1 MKKTL
6 LFIILVTVVASL
18 FVGCSGKNQG
28 ELQFELNE
36 SGTEYT
42 VSFTGRKNCAD
53 IIIPEEHEG
62 LPVTGIADY
71 AFRNYRRLKSIT
83 IPASITHIGKKAFIG
98 CSGLESVHLSDLKAW
113 CEITFDYNWLSFQSN
128 PFYYADNLYVNGES
142 VTNLMLPDDITEI
155 KSIAFYGCKWLESVT
170 IPRGIIGEAAFL
182 DCRDLKVLNIGK
194 GVTDIYPY
202 AFENATAL
210 ELIYFNAENM
220 NDPVCMTGT
229 STAAIYNYLFA
240 NAGEKGE
247 GIKVVIG
254 KDTTRIPA
262 RMFSSTDEPS
272 IVSLEFEDGGVC
284 KTIGH
289 YAFENCTKLKS
300 AHIPS
305 HVTAIESYAFA
316 ECKSLSEVT
325 LLDGLYSLGYYAF
338 LNCSSLTEINIPN
351 TIINLF
357 PSTFGGCTGLAKISI
372 PASVSNINADIFEGC
387 CNISE
392 IIVDENNKNFKSIDG
407 NVYSKDGTTLVKFA
421 PGKTDSEFTIPN
433 GVATLGNYAFSGCRN
448 LVSVTIPDSVT
459 SIGDY
464 AFHDCAN
471 LKSAVIGNSV
481 TKIDNYAFAECIRL
495 TSVTIPDSVT
505 KIGNNAFK
513 NCRRLRSITIPYS
526 VTEIGANAFFGC
538 ERLVICCESTAIP
551 AGWDASFNPGKRKVV
566 LGCSGI

>member
-71 AFRNYRRLKSIT
+71 AFRNYRKLKSIT

-220 NDPVCMTGT
+220 NDPACIQPN
-229 STAAIYNYLFA
+229 SFLYNYIFA
-240 NAGEKGE
+240 NAGEKGD

-254 KDTTRIPA
+254 KDTTRIPE
-262 RMFSSTDEPS
+262 RIFSSTDASS
-272 IVSLEFEDGGVC
+272 IISLEFEEGGVC
-284 KTIGH
+284 KTIGAF
-289 YAFENCTKLKS
+289 AFEECIELQS
-300 AHIPS
+300 VDIPS
-305 HVTAIESYAFA
+305 SVTAIENNAF
-316 ECKSLSEVT
+316 S
-325 LLDGLYSLGYYAF
+325 G
-338 LNCSSLTEINIPN
+338 CSSLSKLTISEGLTKIGYYSFFDCKNLNTVDLPNSLVSIYPYAFGNCVKLTNIKMPSKVIAFNADAFNGCYNIINI
-351 TIINLF
+351 
-357 PSTFGGCTGLAKISI
+357 
-372 PASVSNINADIFEGC
+372 IF
-387 CNISE
+387 
-392 IIVDENNKNFKSIDG
+392 DENNPHFKSIDG